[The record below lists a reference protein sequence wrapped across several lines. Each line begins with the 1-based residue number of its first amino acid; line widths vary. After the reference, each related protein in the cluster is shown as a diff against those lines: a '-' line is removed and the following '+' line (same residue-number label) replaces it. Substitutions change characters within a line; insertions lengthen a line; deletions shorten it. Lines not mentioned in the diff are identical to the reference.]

1 MENPMNSIKEQNQ
14 LIRIRK
20 RAILALKIGV
30 GSSAAIYIATALNL
44 QFATSAGIVA
54 LLTLVTTK
62 WETLRITGFRMVS
75 FLISVALSWVIFQH
89 IPSQWFAYG
98 IYIVLIEFLLM
109 SLNWQSTISV
119 NAVIGTHFLTTHY
132 FSLAFIQNEFL
143 IVLIGSVIAII
154 LNLFQNNNRNEKKL
168 VEYMRHTEQE
178 FKDILLE
185 VAAYLRKNP
194 TGKKVWGDIDI
205 LEQHLD
211 EFVEMAFEYER
222 NTFRRHTNY
231 YVHYFHM
238 RENQCEVLSNL
249 HAELKKIRLIP
260 VQANMVADFIQYL
273 AERVNEM
280 NDPKP
285 QLERLYQLLEDL
297 RQEEMPGTREEFESR
312 AILYHV
318 LLDLEDFLNYKRRFI
333 EELDD
338 DHFEIYWEK
347 EVSGR

>member
-1 MENPMNSIKEQNQ
+1 MSSIKEQNQ

-20 RAILALKIGV
+20 RAILALKMGF

-44 QFATSAGIVA
+44 PFATSAGIVA
-54 LLTLVTTK
+54 LLTIVTTK
-62 WETLRITGFRMVS
+62 WETVRITGFRLIS
-75 FLISVALSWVIFQH
+75 FLVSVALSWVIFQH

-98 IYIVLIEFLLM
+98 IYIILIEFLFM

-119 NAVIGTHFLTTHY
+119 NAVIGTHFLTTHD
-132 FSLAFIQNEFL
+132 FSLAFIRNEFL

-168 VEYMRHTEQE
+168 VEYMRHTEEE

-185 VAAYLRKNP
+185 VAAYLKNNP
-194 TGKKVWGDIDI
+194 IGKKVWRDIDI
-205 LEQHLD
+205 LKQHLD

-222 NTFRRHTNY
+222 NTFRKHTNY

-260 VQANMVADFIQYL
+260 VQANMVADFVQYM
-273 AERVNEM
+273 AEYVNEM
-280 NDPKP
+280 NDPKL
-285 QLERLYQLLEDL
+285 QLERLNHLIDEL
-297 RQEEMPGTREEFESR
+297 RGEEMPKSREEFESR

-318 LLDLEDFLNYKRRFI
+318 LLHLEDFLNYKRRFI

-338 DHFEIYWEK
+338 EHLEIYWEK
-347 EVSGR
+347 EISGR